1 MNIQELSMEHIED
14 IKKLMLDVFSGNP
27 WNDRWTDERLHAY
40 IFELIGSNNSLSF
53 GIYQDDAL
61 MGMAL
66 GRIKSW
72 YEGDEY
78 WIEEFG
84 IHPEM
89 QQHGIGSKF
98 MDEIEKKLMKKNVV
112 HIVLLTERKVPAYH
126 FYKKRG
132 FKEKEESVF
141 FVKFLR

>member
-84 IHPEM
+84 IHPKM

-98 MDEIEKKLMKKNVV
+98 MDEIEKKLMKKMSF
-112 HIVLLTERKVPAYH
+112 ILY
-126 FYKKRG
+126 
-132 FKEKEESVF
+132 
-141 FVKFLR
+141 FLRKGKYRHIIFIRKEVLKKKKNLFFL

>member
-98 MDEIEKKLMKKNVV
+98 MDEIEKKLMKKTSL
-112 HIVLLTERKVPAYH
+112 ILY
-126 FYKKRG
+126 
-132 FKEKEESVF
+132 
-141 FVKFLR
+141 FLRKGKYRHIIFIRKGVLKKKKNLFFL